1 MFRGTL
7 VTELLVVYLAAGM
20 SFGLEEYLL
29 SYGSQWS
36 ALPPVAFAVLFVGLL
51 IRSKRAAMF
60 ALLAVP
66 ALLLAE
72 KQFFL
77 VVFMILPYLSSTNPS
92 I

>member
-1 MFRGTL
+1 MFQSRL
-7 VTELLVVYLAAGM
+7 VIELLVVYLAAGM

-51 IRSKRAAMF
+51 IRSKRAGMF

-66 ALLLAE
+66 ALLVAE

-77 VVFMILPYLSSTNPS
+77 IVFMILPYLFSSNPS